1 MMENQFDEVIRVQK
15 RMEEVEESNNR
26 VEEPLITNRFF
37 LNPAFLYYLFFKI
50 NGRISRLDFWLGY
63 FLAGCLPIIVNLA
76 YISIVSNANE
86 TFVAGLNVLLLGLYW
101 LMCINLNIKR
111 FHDLDLPG
119 STHWWFLFPIFNSM
133 TFMVLFF
140 MRGTPEKNL
149 YGAPPSNTYTASTT
163 GSSRILAEDVS
174 A

>member
-1 MMENQFDEVIRVQK
+1 M
-15 RMEEVEESNNR
+15 
-26 VEEPLITNRFF
+26 
-37 LNPAFLYYLFFKI
+37 
-50 NGRISRLDFWLGY
+50 
-63 FLAGCLPIIVNLA
+63 IVSFT

-86 TFVAGLNVLLLGLYW
+86 TLVAWLNVLLLGLQW

-140 MRGTPEKNL
+140 MRGTPERNL
-149 YGAPPSNTYTASTT
+149 YGAPPSSTHTASTVVSNRT
-163 GSSRILAEDVS
+163 LAEDVS